1 MIRYSLVCDNAHG
14 FEAWFRNSGDYDLQ
28 SSKGLVSC
36 PVCGSPLVSK
46 ALMAPA
52 VATAEK
58 RAERQEA
65 ARLAAAAG
73 ETEAKSTSQAAVP
86 SAAPAPALTPTS
98 DASNAALIPSDARH
112 AELVGKLRELR
123 ELMTANA
130 DYVGASFA
138 EEARKMHYGEADH
151 RNIYG
156 ETNPDDAQALI
167 EEGINIL
174 ALPVLPDERN

>member
-14 FEAWFRNSGDYDLQ
+14 FEAWFRNSADYDLQ

-65 ARLAAAAG
+65 ARIAAAAG
-73 ETEAKSTSQAAVP
+73 GAETKSIPQAEVP
-86 SAAPAPALTPTS
+86 SAAPAPMPAS

>member
-14 FEAWFRNSGDYDLQ
+14 FEAWFRNSADYDLQ
-28 SSKGLVSC
+28 SSKGLVAC

-65 ARLAAAAG
+65 ARLAAEASSKA
-73 ETEAKSTSQAAVP
+73 ETTAQAQP
-86 SAAPAPALTPTS
+86 SAPALTPAS